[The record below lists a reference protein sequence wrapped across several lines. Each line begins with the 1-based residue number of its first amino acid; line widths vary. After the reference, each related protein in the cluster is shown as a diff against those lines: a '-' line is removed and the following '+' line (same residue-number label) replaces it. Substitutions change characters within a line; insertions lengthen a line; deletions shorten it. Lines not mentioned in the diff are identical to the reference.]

1 LNPGTLFAVNFLS
14 GEMNM
19 KVVAFNGSPRKGGN
33 TEQAI
38 LTVFKELKTEGIA
51 TELIQIGGSDIR
63 SCTACYQC
71 FAKKDKQ
78 CAIKNDALNDYVA
91 KMIEADAIIIG
102 SPVYFSNV
110 TADVKAFIDRAGL
123 VGRAND
129 NLWKRKVGAAVV
141 AVRRA
146 GGTFTFSAINF
157 FFFISE
163 MIVPGS
169 NYWNLGIG
177 RDPGEI
183 QSDEEGIATF
193 KQLGQNMTWLLK
205 KIHAAP

>member
-1 LNPGTLFAVNFLS
+1 
-14 GEMNM
+14 M

-38 LTVFKELKTEGIA
+38 ETIFRELQAEGIA
-51 TELIQIGGSDIR
+51 TELIQIGGQPIHG
-63 SCTACYQC
+63 CTACYQC
-71 FAKKDKQ
+71 VANKDKQ
-78 CAIKNDALNDYVA
+78 CVIKNDELNSYVA
-91 KMIEADAIIIG
+91 KMIEADGIIIG

-110 TADVKAFIDRAGL
+110 TTEVKALIDRAGL

-129 NLWKRKVGAAVV
+129 NLWKRKVGAAAV

-183 QSDEEGIATF
+183 QNDEEGIATF
-193 KQLGQNMTWLLK
+193 KRLGQNMAWLLK
-205 KIHAAP
+205 KIHAIP

>member
-1 LNPGTLFAVNFLS
+1 
-14 GEMNM
+14 MN
-19 KVVAFNGSPRKGGN
+19 VVAFNGSPRKGGN

-38 LTVFKELKTEGIA
+38 ETIFTELQAEDIE
-51 TELIQIGGSDIR
+51 TELIQIGGKNIR
-63 SCTACYQC
+63 GCIACYKC
-71 FAKKDKQ
+71 FANKDRQ
-78 CAIKNDALNDYVA
+78 CAIKKDELNSCIDR
-91 KMIEADAIIIG
+91 MLQADGIIIG

-110 TADVKAFIDRAGL
+110 TPDIKALIDRAGM

-129 NLWKRKVGAAVV
+129 SMWRRKVGAAAV

-169 NYWNLGIG
+169 TYWNLGIG

-183 QSDEEGIATF
+183 QNDEEGIATF
-193 KQLGQNMTWLLK
+193 KLLGQNMAWLLK
-205 KIHAAP
+205 KINATP

>member
-1 LNPGTLFAVNFLS
+1 
-14 GEMNM
+14 MN
-19 KVVAFNGSPRKGGN
+19 VVAFNGSPRKGGN

-38 LTVFKELKTEGIA
+38 ETIFRELQAEGIA
-51 TELIQIGGSDIR
+51 TELVQIGGTGLHGCI
-63 SCTACYQC
+63 ACYQC

-78 CAIKNDALNDYVA
+78 CAIKKDALNSYIA

-177 RDPGEI
+177 RDPGDI
-183 QSDEEGIATF
+183 QSDAEGIATF

>member
-1 LNPGTLFAVNFLS
+1 
-14 GEMNM
+14 MKM

-38 LTVFKELKTEGIA
+38 ETIFRELQAEGIT
-51 TELIQIGGSDIR
+51 TELIQIGGQPLHG
-63 SCTACYQC
+63 CTACYQC
-71 FAKKDKQ
+71 FASKDKQ
-78 CAIKNDALNDYVA
+78 CVIKNDELNSYVA
-91 KMIEADAIIIG
+91 KMIEADGIIIG

-110 TADVKAFIDRAGL
+110 TTEVKALIDRAGL

-129 NLWKRKVGAAVV
+129 NLWKRKVGAAAV

-183 QSDEEGIATF
+183 QNDEEGIATF
-193 KQLGQNMTWLLK
+193 KRLGQNMAWLLK
-205 KIHAAP
+205 KIHAIP

>member
-1 LNPGTLFAVNFLS
+1 
-14 GEMNM
+14 MNM
-19 KVVAFNGSPRKGGN
+19 NVVAFNGSPRKGGN

-38 LTVFKELKTEGIA
+38 LTVFRELQAEGIA
-51 TELIQIGGSDIR
+51 TELIQLGGSGIR

-71 FAKKDKQ
+71 FVKKDKQ
-78 CAIKNDALNDYVA
+78 CVIKNDELNNYVA
-91 KMIEADAIIIG
+91 KMIEADAVIIG

-129 NLWKRKVGAAVV
+129 NLWKRKIGAAVV

-169 NYWNLGIG
+169 NYWNLGVG

-183 QSDEEGIATF
+183 QNDDEGIDTF
-193 KQLGQNMTWLLK
+193 KRLGQNMAWLLT

>member
-1 LNPGTLFAVNFLS
+1 
-14 GEMNM
+14 M

-38 LTVFKELKTEGIA
+38 ETIFRELQAEGIA
-51 TELIQIGGSDIR
+51 TELIQIGGQPLHG
-63 SCTACYQC
+63 CTACYQC
-71 FAKKDKQ
+71 FASKDKQ
-78 CAIKNDALNDYVA
+78 CVIKNDELNSYVA
-91 KMIEADAIIIG
+91 KMIEADGIIIG

-110 TADVKAFIDRAGL
+110 TTEVKALIDRAGL

-129 NLWKRKVGAAVV
+129 NLWKRKIGAAAV

-183 QSDEEGIATF
+183 QNDEEGIATF
-193 KQLGQNMTWLLK
+193 KRLGQNMAWLLK
-205 KIHAAP
+205 KIHAIP

>member
-1 LNPGTLFAVNFLS
+1 MK
-14 GEMNM
+14 MN
-19 KVVAFNGSPRKGGN
+19 VVAFNGSPRKGGN

-38 LTVFKELKTEGIA
+38 LTVFRELQVEGIA
-51 TELIQIGGSDIR
+51 TELIQIGGAGIR
-63 SCTACYQC
+63 GCTACYQC
-71 FAKKDKQ
+71 FAKKDAQ
-78 CAIKNDALNDYVA
+78 CAIKNDPLNSCIA

-183 QSDEEGIATF
+183 KSDEEGIATF
-193 KQLGQNMTWLLK
+193 KQLGQNMAWLLK
-205 KIHAAP
+205 KIRAAP